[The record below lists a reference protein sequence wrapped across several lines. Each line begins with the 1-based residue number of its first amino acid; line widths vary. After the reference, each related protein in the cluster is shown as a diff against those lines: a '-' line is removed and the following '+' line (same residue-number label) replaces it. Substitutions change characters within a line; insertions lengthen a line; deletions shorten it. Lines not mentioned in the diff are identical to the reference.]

1 MLTAADRRWQL
12 LAELRPGLAAWCA
25 DLRSAVDELDVLER
39 PFSPDY
45 DRRRFGV
52 PPTRDELIDGARRR
66 FPQIWSAAA

>member
-1 MLTAADRRWQL
+1 MLTAADHRWQL
-12 LAELRPGLAAWCA
+12 LAEPRPGLAAWCA
-25 DLRSAVDELDVLER
+25 DLRSAVDELDVLEQ

-52 PPTRDELIDGARRR
+52 PPTQDELIDGARRR